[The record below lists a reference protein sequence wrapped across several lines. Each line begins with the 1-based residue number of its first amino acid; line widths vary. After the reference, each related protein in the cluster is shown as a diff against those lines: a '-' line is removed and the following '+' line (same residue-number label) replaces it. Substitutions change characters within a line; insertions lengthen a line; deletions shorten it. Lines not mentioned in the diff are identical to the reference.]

1 MNIQKIFAG
10 PRVKKIR
17 NSIGLSQIAMAN
29 ELDISPSYLN
39 LIERNQR
46 PITVQLILKL
56 SKTYNISPEELE
68 GDADGTVTALKEIFS
83 DSLLQGE
90 LPGYEELFEV
100 ADVAPNVA
108 SGIQKLH
115 EGYRQALLRLSEL
128 NAGRSEGPYP
138 ACPLRRRG
146 SPGSDRGQS
155 AGVPTHRPPGW
166 WAGRW
171 RRHGRELARRFVRP
185 AVESGGRIAP
195 GRYPGAV
202 DRHR

>member
-17 NSIGLSQIAMAN
+17 NSIGLSQSAMAN

-68 GDADGTVTALKEIFS
+68 GDSDGTVTALKEIFS

-90 LPGYEELFEV
+90 LP
-100 ADVAPNVA
+100 
-108 SGIQKLH
+108 
-115 EGYRQALLRLSEL
+115 
-128 NAGRSEGPYP
+128 
-138 ACPLRRRG
+138 
-146 SPGSDRGQS
+146 
-155 AGVPTHRPPGW
+155 
-166 WAGRW
+166 
-171 RRHGRELARRFVRP
+171 
-185 AVESGGRIAP
+185 
-195 GRYPGAV
+195 
-202 DRHR
+202 